1 MTIKSMLAAV
11 LLILA
16 GLELSAQKN
25 ETLFK
30 SNGIRKS
37 GGYGA
42 ISNKFTRINGE
53 FANINEVYG
62 GWYVNRSFLIGVAAS
77 ATTNRM
83 NVPEENKIWNG
94 ERMTYQYGQFGLMT
108 EYVMAST
115 KKIHFAVNLITGA
128 GFMLQ
133 YDRRNY
139 DDLDDFDS
147 RNPNFFF
154 VMEPGAQV
162 ELNLTNWMRFSPG
175 VSYRRAFGSN
185 SKGLSDDDLSG
196 LAANVTFKFG
206 RF

>member
-11 LLILA
+11 LLLTL
-16 GLELSAQKN
+16 GHLSLQAQKN

-30 SNGIRKS
+30 TNGVRKS

-42 ISNKFTRINGE
+42 ISNKFTRINGQ

-62 GWYVNRSFLIGVAAS
+62 GWYVNRSFLIGIAGG
-77 ATTNRM
+77 ATTNRIA
-83 NVPEENKIWNG
+83 VPDANKIWNG

-108 EYVMAST
+108 EYVVGST
-115 KKIHFAVNLITGA
+115 KKVHFAVNLITGA
-128 GFMLQ
+128 GFILQ
-133 YDRRNY
+133 YY
-139 DDLDDFDS
+139 GS

-154 VMEPGAQV
+154 LMEPGAQV

-175 VSYRRAFGSN
+175 ISYRRAFGSN
-185 SKGLSDDDLSG
+185 SKGLSDEDLSG
-196 LAANVTFKFG
+196 VSANITFKFG

>member
-196 LAANVTFKFG
+196 ISANVTFKFG

>member
-1 MTIKSMLAAV
+1 MTIKSILAAM
-11 LLILA
+11 LLFLA
-16 GLELSAQKN
+16 SLELSAQKN

-83 NVPEENKIWNG
+83 NVPEENKIWDG
-94 ERMTYQYGQFGLMT
+94 EKMTYQYGQFGLMT
-108 EYVMAST
+108 EYVVAST
-115 KKIHFAVNLITGA
+115 RKIHFAVNLITGA

-133 YDRRNY
+133 YDRRDY
-139 DDLDDFDS
+139 DDWEEYDS

-154 VMEPGAQV
+154 VMEPGAQA

-175 VSYRRAFGSN
+175 ISYRRAFGSN

-196 LAANVTFKFG
+196 LSANVTFKFG

>member
-1 MTIKSMLAAV
+1 MTIKSMLAAT

-62 GWYVNRSFLIGVAAS
+62 GWYVNRSFLIGVAGS

-94 ERMTYQYGQFGLMT
+94 EKMTYQYGQFGLMT
-108 EYVMAST
+108 EYVVAST

-133 YDRRNY
+133 YDRREY
-139 DDLDDFDS
+139 DDWDEYDS

-196 LAANVTFKFG
+196 LSANVTFKFG